1 MEPLKT
7 KKVTI
12 DKYFFTQLGFY
23 FMHVPVFV
31 PYESLKER
39 AIKAGY
45 KLKGNNPDLIESMP
59 SIGYGSVGIEI
70 EKPQN
75 MLKVLH
81 VAGEYHEYIPPQ
93 KPNFHLIYRMLQNDF
108 PGMKNIYN
116 YYDKTSA
123 DLAVLKILFQ
133 V

>member
-7 KKVTI
+7 RKVTI

-31 PYESLKER
+31 PYESLK
-39 AIKAGY
+39 
-45 KLKGNNPDLIESMP
+45 
-59 SIGYGSVGIEI
+59 
-70 EKPQN
+70 
-75 MLKVLH
+75 VLH
-81 VAGEYHEYIPPQ
+81 VAGEFFEYIPPQ
-93 KPNFHLIYRMLQNDF
+93 TPNFHLTYRMLRNDF

-116 YYDKTSA
+116 YYDKTSS